1 MDVGGVVGVIVFVDR
16 EKEKKRE
23 FRPRKLPVAPPGGF
37 QRDFHPPFR
46 RSLSLSPGP
55 PPRRARGIT
64 RPMGREAARL
74 GWVGGQRHSPPERER
89 RARTDFVCLFVW
101 CVCPPQGN
109 SGIFF
114 FDAEFSTKRN
124 DDDDDD
130 RATAGDKK
138 LK

>member
-1 MDVGGVVGVIVFVDR
+1 MCACVWLRRACLVAMVVHASVVVVGGRVMMCVSAV
-16 EKEKKRE
+16 
-23 FRPRKLPVAPPGGF
+23 
-37 QRDFHPPFR
+37 
-46 RSLSLSPGP
+46 
-55 PPRRARGIT
+55 
-64 RPMGREAARL
+64 
-74 GWVGGQRHSPPERER
+74 
-89 RARTDFVCLFVW
+89 FVW